1 MAKAWKARSNTI
13 GGRIVGFAFFG
24 LFFVIG
30 VTVSWFLAVRPLQ
43 RILEARDWPAVEC
56 TILSS
61 HVETHDGDD
70 GDTYSV
76 AISYRYEVGG
86 RTYTSDRY
94 KFMAGSSSGY
104 AGKAE
109 VVAQHPPGS
118 VTVCYVN
125 PDDPTDTVLERG
137 FTADLAFGAI
147 PLVFVL
153 VGAGG
158 MIAMARGRKARS
170 DGLPSTP
177 TGLATMD
184 AAALTPA
191 ATGPVILKPRH
202 SRGAKAGA
210 LLLAALFWNGI
221 VSVFV
226 VQAATGWARGD
237 PDWFLTLFLIPFVLI
252 GAGLIAGIGYN
263 VLAAFNPRPRLE
275 LSAGAVPLGGE
286 VRVRWE
292 FGGRVQRLR
301 RFRLHVEG
309 REEAT
314 YRRGTDTVTD
324 KSVFARIELV
334 DTADP
339 RAMQTG
345 EVTLR
350 VPAGAMHSFEA
361 RNNKIVWE
369 LRLHG
374 GIPRWPDLND
384 DFPLIVLPHANNT
397 SSNSNP

>member
-1 MAKAWKARSNTI
+1 MAKAWKARSTTL
-13 GGRIVGFAFFG
+13 GGRIVGFLFFG
-24 LFFVIG
+24 VFFVVG
-30 VTVSWFLAVRPLQ
+30 LSLSWAFAVRPLQ
-43 RILEARDWPAVEC
+43 RILDARDWPEVEC

-61 HVETHDGDD
+61 HVETHDSDD
-70 GDTYSV
+70 GNTYSV

-94 KFMAGSSSGY
+94 KFMTGSSSGY
-104 AGKAE
+104 EGKAA
-109 VVAQHPPGS
+109 VVEKHPPGR

-125 PDDPTDTVLERG
+125 PDDPGDAVLERG
-137 FTADLAFGAI
+137 FTVDIAFGAI
-147 PLVFVL
+147 PLVFVV

-158 MIAMARGRKARS
+158 MFGVWRSGSRKARS

-184 AAALTPA
+184 AAALAAA
-191 ATGPVILKPRH
+191 ATGPIVLQPRH
-202 SRGAKAGA
+202 SRVAKIGA
-210 LLLAALFWNGI
+210 LAFAAVFWNGI
-221 VSVFV
+221 VSIFL
-226 VQAATGWARGD
+226 VQAISGWTRGA
-237 PDWFLTLFLIPFVLI
+237 PDWFLTLFLVPFVLI
-252 GAGLIAGIGYN
+252 GLGLIAGIGYS
-263 VLAAFNPRPRLE
+263 VLAALNPRPRLV

-292 FGGRVQRLR
+292 FNGRVQRLE
-301 RFRLHVEG
+301 RFRLHLEG

-324 KSVFARIELV
+324 KSVFARIELA

-369 LRLHG
+369 LRLRG
-374 GIPRWPDLND
+374 DIPRWPDISD
-384 DFPLIVLPHANNT
+384 DFPLIVLPHAT
-397 SSNSNP
+397 THTT